1 MPIKYNGKGYP
12 HIIKIPDQLSFL
24 EHFKKDQLIAIKD
37 PKFNLYYGNGAGAQ
51 TTLYEENILKTPS
64 AE

>member
-24 EHFKKDQLIAIKD
+24 EHFKKDQLFAIKD

-64 AE
+64 SE